1 MGNSSSVAEAHRPHR
16 SVLIVEDQAALRT
29 LLASTLQQAN
39 FEVTVCGT
47 AVEAIAAFEKADPDV
62 LLTDIH
68 LGSKPDGV
76 DLAII
81 LRAKAPYLGLVFF
94 TSFPAHLA
102 FKKTVT
108 PPSDYAF
115 LHKDHLTSLE
125 TLTEA
130 IESALDDSR
139 PALRYGQYSAQEL
152 SRLTKSQLELVR
164 LIAAGL
170 SNAEIAEYRRSSLRS
185 VERLITRTFE
195 VLGLAEF
202 SGNSRVAAAN
212 MYTQHYGYVT
222 REDLER

>member
-1 MGNSSSVAEAHRPHR
+1 MGNSSSVTDVDRPHR
-16 SVLIVEDQAALRT
+16 SVLVVEDQAALRT
-29 LLASTLQQAN
+29 LIAATLEQAN
-39 FEVTVCGT
+39 FTVTACGSAAE
-47 AVEAIAAFEKADPDV
+47 AVAAFGKADPDV
-62 LLTDIH
+62 LLSDIH
-68 LGSKPDGV
+68 LGGKPDGV
-76 DLAII
+76 DLANI

-115 LHKDHLTSLE
+115 LHKDHLTSIE

-139 PALRYGQYSAQEL
+139 PALRYGQDSAEEL
-152 SRLTKSQLELVR
+152 SNLTKSQLELVK

-170 SNAEIAEYRRSSLRS
+170 SNAEIAEYRGSSLRS
-185 VERLITRTFE
+185 VERLINRTFE
-195 VLGLAEF
+195 VLGLGDF

-222 REDLER
+222 REDVDR

>member
-1 MGNSSSVAEAHRPHR
+1 MGDSSSVTDVDRPHR
-16 SVLIVEDQAALRT
+16 SVLVVEDQAALRT
-29 LLASTLQQAN
+29 LIAATLEQAN
-39 FEVTVCGT
+39 FEVTACGSAAE
-47 AVEAIAAFEKADPDV
+47 AVAAFGKADPDV
-62 LLTDIH
+62 LLSDIH
-68 LGSKPDGV
+68 LGGKPDGV
-76 DLAII
+76 DLANI

-115 LHKDHLTSLE
+115 LHKDHLTSIE

-139 PALRYGQYSAQEL
+139 PALRYGQDSAEEL
-152 SRLTKSQLELVR
+152 SNLTKSQLELVK
-164 LIAAGL
+164 LMAAGL
-170 SNAEIAEYRRSSLRS
+170 SNAEIAEYRGSSLRS
-185 VERLITRTFE
+185 VERLINRTFE
-195 VLGLAEF
+195 VLGLGDF

-222 REDLER
+222 REDVDR